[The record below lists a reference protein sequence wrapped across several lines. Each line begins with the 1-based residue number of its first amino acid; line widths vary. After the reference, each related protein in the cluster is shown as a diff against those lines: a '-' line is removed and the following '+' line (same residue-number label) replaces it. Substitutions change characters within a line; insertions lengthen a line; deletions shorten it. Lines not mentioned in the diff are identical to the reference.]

1 MAPAV
6 DMQQLAGQPNTY
18 VVCVAGL
25 HSADVTT
32 RQVAQR
38 LAGSLG
44 GRWNSNSAQHVA
56 HADQSSTQAREAL
69 SAAAMELRSLFWVQL
84 LNQ

>member
-18 VVCVAGL
+18 VVCVPGL

-44 GRWNSNSAQHVA
+44 GRWNSAQHVA